1 MHTQR
6 LQEHKDTV
14 RDKLEVLVGFKE
26 SIFENQTKIDQ
37 ATYTAEETRK
47 LFWELKTDDLF
58 VQAESNYAKVY
69 QELSRQRNLIEMDFK
84 PEIEQ
89 VRIDK
94 TLFVKHAALAQLQKE
109 LQQTKYALEQSNST
123 IQKMEEAATQIGARV
138 QEIEDKSPA
147 NRRKKN
153 NLGSKFGISKMDSS
167 KNLADSA
174 KKPSRKHSPK
184 RKM

>member
-1 MHTQR
+1 MVHIGKLDLDMLMHTQH

-94 TLFVKHAALAQLQKE
+94 TLFVKHAALALLQKE
-109 LQQTKYALEQSNST
+109 L
-123 IQKMEEAATQIGARV
+123 
-138 QEIEDKSPA
+138 
-147 NRRKKN
+147 
-153 NLGSKFGISKMDSS
+153 
-167 KNLADSA
+167 
-174 KKPSRKHSPK
+174 
-184 RKM
+184 